1 MVEEIW
7 AFGVGLPQLF
17 GSTDQ
22 TKDNLTICNFELHV
36 GPVWGNKFPPQPI

>member
-7 AFGVGLPQLF
+7 IFEVGVPHLF

-22 TKDNLTICNFELHV
+22 TKDNLIICNFESHV
-36 GPVWGNKFPPQPI
+36 GPVWGTNISPQPI